1 MRVDVNPDGTWN
13 VPYETPC
20 MHCGAMIFVASEF
33 VETECPVCGKRYLG
47 VETPINYPR
56 NFFGANPPR
65 KQ

>member
-1 MRVDVNPDGTWN
+1 
-13 VPYETPC
+13 

-56 NFFGANPPR
+56 NFLGANPPR